1 MVGDGWWVMGML
13 ALYLVLNSQTGFD
26 MHDPMAGE
34 RHLDKS
40 AYVLVA
46 PIVNQPDSVLV
57 FAYNI
62 K

>member
-1 MVGDGWWVMGML
+1 ML